1 MLASARVV
9 CCDMFLVT
17 YHLGLL
23 SPFLSFPVD
32 SVALLDR
39 SYHHMYVGCGTQI
52 QPPTTE
58 SSYILIIWLFLVCTS
73 FTMLIDSACI
83 KVHATLEQ
91 CLASAAELVVQ
102 ARAAVAGPAAI
113 KAEAVAAAVALG
125 ILDVHPFTDGNGR
138 LSRLVLSRILT
149 ELGLPFPIVLC
160 ASSAQRNSFCCRSTR
175 RCLQSAR
182 PGWGLRAGNVQA
194 APGTHGAGMARVGTV
209 VGGVRLCST

>member
-1 MLASARVV
+1 MR
-9 CCDMFLVT
+9 
-17 YHLGLL
+17 
-23 SPFLSFPVD
+23 
-32 SVALLDR
+32 
-39 SYHHMYVGCGTQI
+39 
-52 QPPTTE
+52 
-58 SSYILIIWLFLVCTS
+58 
-73 FTMLIDSACI
+73 IDSACI

-160 ASSAQRNSFCCRSTR
+160 ASSAQRNSFVAAVRAVVCNPHALVGDCGLAM
-175 RCLQSAR
+175 CKL
-182 PGWGLRAGNVQA
+182 LRAHTGV
-194 APGTHGAGMARVGTV
+194 GMARVGTV